1 MEPLSQ
7 TPTTNTASQRASGRQ
22 PRFPYVTI
30 TIVILVIAASV
41 GALFYFSNASVEVM
55 PNTLSASVQSSFT
68 ASSSAGGLPFKVIS
82 AEKIASQS
90 VKASGTKT
98 VSSSASGTVTIY
110 NTQSK
115 SQQLIT
121 NTRFATSA
129 GLIFRIHAAVTVP
142 SGTTAV
148 PGKVTAKVFADK
160 AGGSYNVGPS
170 SFTVPGFASTPQA
183 DKVYARSSTA
193 MTGGASGSVPVVDV
207 TTEAQ
212 TRRALKTALTADLE
226 KSLQSQIPAGYLL
239 ITGAATTTFQELDFA
254 PSANSGTADV
264 KEKGI
269 VTAVVFPNTALGK
282 AIASSVP
289 GLSYQGE
296 PLTVSKT
303 DALTLT
309 PASHMPDAEATSFSF
324 TLSGSAPLVYTVDTA
339 RIAAAVAGKTR
350 SAAEVAL
357 TSYPEVSRAIII
369 LRPFWKQTFP
379 EDPAAIRVVVTNP

>member
-1 MEPLSQ
+1 
-7 TPTTNTASQRASGRQ
+7 
-22 PRFPYVTI
+22 
-30 TIVILVIAASV
+30 
-41 GALFYFSNASVEVM
+41 M

-239 ITGAATTTFQELDFA
+239 IPGAATTTFQELDFA